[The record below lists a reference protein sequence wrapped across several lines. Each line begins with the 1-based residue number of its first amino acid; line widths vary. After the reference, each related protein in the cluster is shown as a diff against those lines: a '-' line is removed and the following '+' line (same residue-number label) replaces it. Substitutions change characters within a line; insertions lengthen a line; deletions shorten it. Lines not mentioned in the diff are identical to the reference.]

1 MKTKLYSFV
10 LIISSV
16 LLTTSCEESDF
27 FPCISPYGREVEE
40 SRFTADFTSIQVG
53 VKANV
58 YVEYAPENSIS
69 IIASENILEQI
80 STSNRNNT
88 LYVDNSRCLRVDNND
103 IIIYITTP
111 EIGSVKL
118 LGSGNIFID
127 SPFYGERMVI
137 EISGSGSISFP
148 ELSYDEVRTSIS
160 GSGNVS
166 ISGDTFNHLIQI
178 SGSGK
183 INAYELV
190 SDEVKIHISGS
201 GSAKVNVIEHLDA
214 KISGSGEVYYMG
226 NPHTRIN
233 ISGSGSVHHVDSNW
247 K

>member
-1 MKTKLYSFV
+1 MMKIKLYTLV
-10 LIISSV
+10 LIISSFV
-16 LLTTSCEESDF
+16 ITSCDESDF
-27 FPCISPYGREVEE
+27 FPCISPHGRALEE
-40 SRFTADFTSIQVG
+40 SRFTAEFTSIQVG
-53 VKANV
+53 VKADV
-58 YVEYAPENSIS
+58 YVEYAPENTVSIV
-69 IIASENILEQI
+69 AAENILEHI
-80 STSNRNNT
+80 STTNRNNT
-88 LYVDNSRCLRVDNND
+88 LYIDNSQCLRVDNDD

-127 SPFYGERMVI
+127 SPFYGEKMI
-137 EISGSGSISFP
+137 LDISGSGSIYFP

-166 ISGDTFNHLIQI
+166 LSGDTFNHMVQI

-183 INAYELV
+183 INAYELI
-190 SDEVKIHISGS
+190 SEEVNIHISGS
-201 GSAKVNVIEHLDA
+201 GSAKVNVIERLDA
-214 KISGSGEVYYMG
+214 KISGSGKVYYMG

-233 ISGSGSVHHVDSNW
+233 ISGSGSVHHVDYW